1 VSIIVDLIETP
12 HTFAVVG
19 VSQDKTRYGY
29 ELFEVLTKHGHHVLP
44 VNPKYG
50 EIDGQPCYPSL
61 ADLPSK
67 PDAVISAIS
76 PLAADKL
83 AEACATNNM
92 TILWMPPGT
101 DSTEAVQA
109 CKDKNIT
116 AIYDICP
123 VFVLKLPRER
133 WNELP

>member
-1 VSIIVDLIETP
+1 MSIIVDLIKSP

-29 ELFEVLTKHGHHVLP
+29 ELFEVLISHGHQVFP
-44 VNPKYG
+44 INPKYS
-50 EIDGQPCYPSL
+50 EIDEHPCYPSL

-76 PLAADKL
+76 PMAAEKL
-83 AEACATNNM
+83 AESCAANHIS
-92 TILWMPPGT
+92 ILWMPPGT
-101 DSTEAVQA
+101 DSTEAIKV

-123 VFVLKLPRER
+123 VFVHKLPPDR